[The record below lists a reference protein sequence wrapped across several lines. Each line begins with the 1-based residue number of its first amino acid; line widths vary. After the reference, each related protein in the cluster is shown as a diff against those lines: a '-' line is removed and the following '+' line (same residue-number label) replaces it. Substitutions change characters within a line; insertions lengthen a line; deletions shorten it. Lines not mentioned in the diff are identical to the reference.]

1 MTATQHMQHNLGQ
14 LEIQVY
20 SQTLCIIVVT
30 SMEGSPTATAQTTDS
45 QDRSE
50 GRVMIRHQSIT
61 SEESSHTDT
70 DAAPQSDSVPPQ
82 YIRVAESSCPDQA
95 FMPPPSLPSLME
107 PEEGRKSPV
116 AASDRSV
123 SLRSSDGTDVN
134 TNPKHLDWSQEQN
147 PSMTSCQVNEE
158 MDSAVATL
166 KEKRDS
172 SSGTQCDGQDQELL
186 EDRFKIQV
194 SDDSSD
200 GETNKCN
207 DSSLTKDT
215 MLKAE
220 TMSLEETVSLDG
232 PPIRNTERPNLET
245 EDNENPTEVSVQCS
259 INTKEEGAGCKPD
272 DPLDIELT
280 GYDWVKRTGVED
292 EEKAF
297 SCEVL
302 NEASRA
308 ISESRIAT
316 EILQGENLLQRLQ
329 LVQQRQDLDETPK
342 EEENMMTREN
352 AAPENDQQEEGS
364 DKDQNG
370 STLLTMTVTFEDC
383 IQKRDVDSCN
393 KEHFENMTVI
403 RADEDVSESL
413 STSNLNIGIVHLTT
427 ECVVEDE
434 RHEIH
439 ETFDEQICVEE
450 KTSSNNDGDERESEA
465 SLPTMSPQQTDDS
478 DADYF
483 TETDILKIKDENRT
497 PIPLCHRLSAAE
509 TNMEKQFQESC
520 QIAQDLERVEGLF
533 DLTQN
538 PDVLEIPFKM
548 NISLE
553 PLFTRET
560 SDLGKEGPLSE
571 QEKQKDI
578 SQELQKELVVVN
590 LGKIPGG
597 NSKGESRQMKDAK
610 LLFEAFQQEKTEGP
624 TRIRKP
630 QASLPHG
637 QVYPSVLERTRS
649 LERFSQKISPM
660 LRTHSFRQVSGFEK
674 ETHPETFR
682 PLSPSIRDKTRLCPY
697 PKHEKRLHKSMD
709 AVDVNMPTAA
719 GVNNSKKEPL
729 REMSL
734 LIKENPFFKL
744 RPALSL
750 QPEVEK
756 DIREAKKREDDLRKQ
771 RSSLYGEMKLGSKDE
786 RGYTAD
792 HKTDSMHKTT
802 GRLEC
807 VWPPPAKKDTTQT
820 EQQEAKVQR
829 ALGPRAALWQR
840 WETGLVNKPSPTT
853 HNNEDNDK
861 NT

>member
-1 MTATQHMQHNLGQ
+1 MQHNLGQ

-123 SLRSSDGTDVN
+123 N
-134 TNPKHLDWSQEQN
+134 
-147 PSMTSCQVNEE
+147 
-158 MDSAVATL
+158 
-166 KEKRDS
+166 
-172 SSGTQCDGQDQELL
+172 
-186 EDRFKIQV
+186 
-194 SDDSSD
+194 
-200 GETNKCN
+200 
-207 DSSLTKDT
+207 
-215 MLKAE
+215 
-220 TMSLEETVSLDG
+220 
-232 PPIRNTERPNLET
+232 
-245 EDNENPTEVSVQCS
+245 
-259 INTKEEGAGCKPD
+259 
-272 DPLDIELT
+272 
-280 GYDWVKRTGVED
+280 
-292 EEKAF
+292 
-297 SCEVL
+297 
-302 NEASRA
+302 
-308 ISESRIAT
+308 
-316 EILQGENLLQRLQ
+316 
-329 LVQQRQDLDETPK
+329 
-342 EEENMMTREN
+342 
-352 AAPENDQQEEGS
+352 
-364 DKDQNG
+364 
-370 STLLTMTVTFEDC
+370 
-383 IQKRDVDSCN
+383 
-393 KEHFENMTVI
+393 
-403 RADEDVSESL
+403 
-413 STSNLNIGIVHLTT
+413 
-427 ECVVEDE
+427 
-434 RHEIH
+434 
-439 ETFDEQICVEE
+439 
-450 KTSSNNDGDERESEA
+450 
-465 SLPTMSPQQTDDS
+465 
-478 DADYF
+478 
-483 TETDILKIKDENRT
+483 
-497 PIPLCHRLSAAE
+497 
-509 TNMEKQFQESC
+509 
-520 QIAQDLERVEGLF
+520 
-533 DLTQN
+533 
-538 PDVLEIPFKM
+538 VLEIPFKM